1 MGKIKCVKSSTLA
14 DILGLTCKK
23 KRRATLQFLNK
34 KKCFNRKIIVVKHMQ
49 VTNPELWGKLC
60 RGGHRIRGH
69 SRWWFGLGRAVR
81 ARGGSAGEKWHHTS
95 ENHLLGAVFSF
106 LGGVSFYVSIRI
118 RICSDRRLNDLKKN
132 RDICWDW
139 PFFFLRLRKKF
150 VKCIF
155 FIFQIPSDG
164 SGHAQCPQGVV

>member
-1 MGKIKCVKSSTLA
+1 MCKI
-14 DILGLTCKK
+14 IYLGRYFGLDLQKEEESHASVFKLKK
-23 KRRATLQFLNK
+23 MK
-34 KKCFNRKIIVVKHMQ
+34 NRKIIVVKHMQ

-106 LGGVSFYVSIRI
+106 LGGVFFTYLYVFVYVMTEDSMT
-118 RICSDRRLNDLKKN
+118 KKN

-139 PFFFLRLRKKF
+139 SFFFLRLRKKF
-150 VKCIF
+150 C
-155 FIFQIPSDG
+155 
-164 SGHAQCPQGVV
+164 